1 MKESVEL
8 RRQILNKVNQVVIKV
23 GTRLLGRN
31 DFIKELIEQ
40 IVFLRDAGKN
50 VILVSS
56 GAVGTGMNILNLKK
70 RPARLSDIQAL
81 AAIGQ
86 SRLMSEYEKYC
97 RKHGFHAAQL
107 LLTADD
113 LRNRE
118 RHVNIMNCINSLW
131 SQGNLPIINENDSV
145 SINEIKFGDNDTL
158 AALAAVMTRCELT
171 ILLTTVNGL
180 YSVKN
185 GSLDK
190 RISVV
195 DKMSDSIKANAS
207 GTDDASMSIGGMT
220 TKLTA
225 AEIVTSAGESLI
237 IADGRENNI
246 IRKIFSFEDVGTLFM
261 PELKKSLSA
270 RKRWITFFSRS
281 SGKLFIDNGAKQALV
296 DKGCSLLPSGIK
308 GIEGVFS
315 RGATVKILDMSG
327 RILAKGLSNY
337 SSDDI
342 LKILGHKTSDIT
354 SIIGPGDEEVVH
366 RNNMVI
372 L

>member
-1 MKESVEL
+1 MNKAVEL
-8 RRQILNKVNQVVIKV
+8 RSKILNKVNQVVIKV
-23 GTRLLGRN
+23 GTRLLAQPE
-31 DFIKELIEQ
+31 FIKELIEQ
-40 IVFLRDAGKN
+40 IVFLRTAGKN

-56 GAVGTGMNILNLKK
+56 GAVGTGMNILKLQK
-70 RPARLSDIQAL
+70 RPGRLSDIQAL

-86 SRLMSEYEKYC
+86 SRLMAEYEQHC
-97 RKHGFHAAQL
+97 RAHGFHAAQL

-131 SQGNLPIINENDSV
+131 AQGNLPIINENDSV

-171 ILLTTVNGL
+171 ILLTTVDGL
-180 YSVKN
+180 YSVKD
-185 GSLDK
+185 GRLDE

-195 DKMSDSIKANAS
+195 EKMSDSIKANAS

-220 TKLTA
+220 TKLLA
-225 AEIVTSAGESLI
+225 AEIVATAGQALV
-237 IADGRENNI
+237 IADGRENNVI
-246 IRKIFSFEDVGTLFM
+246 KRIFNCEDTGTLFM
-261 PELKKSLSA
+261 PGSKRALSA
-270 RKRWITFFSRS
+270 RKRWLTFFSRS
-281 SGKLFIDNGAKQALV
+281 AGKLFVDNGARRALV

-308 GIEGVFS
+308 KIEGAFN
-315 RGATVKILDMSG
+315 RGATVKILDLSG
-327 RILAKGLSNY
+327 VVLAKGLTNY

-342 LKILGHKTSDIT
+342 IKISGHKTAEIN

-366 RNNMVI
+366 RNNMVLI
-372 L
+372 

>member
-1 MKESVEL
+1 
-8 RRQILNKVNQVVIKV
+8 
-23 GTRLLGRN
+23 
-31 DFIKELIEQ
+31 
-40 IVFLRDAGKN
+40 
-50 VILVSS
+50 
-56 GAVGTGMNILNLKK
+56 
-70 RPARLSDIQAL
+70 
-81 AAIGQ
+81 
-86 SRLMSEYEKYC
+86 
-97 RKHGFHAAQL
+97 
-107 LLTADD
+107 
-113 LRNRE
+113 
-118 RHVNIMNCINSLW
+118 
-131 SQGNLPIINENDSV
+131 
-145 SINEIKFGDNDTL
+145 
-158 AALAAVMTRCELT
+158 
-171 ILLTTVNGL
+171 
-180 YSVKN
+180 VKN

-308 GIEGVFS
+308 DIEGVFS